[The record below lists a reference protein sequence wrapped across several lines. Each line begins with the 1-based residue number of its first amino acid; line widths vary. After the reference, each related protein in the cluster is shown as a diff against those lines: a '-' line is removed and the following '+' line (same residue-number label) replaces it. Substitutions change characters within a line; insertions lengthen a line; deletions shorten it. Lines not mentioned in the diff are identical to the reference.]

1 MQSITASIVLYNN
14 SLEQVRACLSSL
26 KADARVHVMLVDNSQ
41 QRGRYDEL
49 SSDDVEIINSPGN
62 IGFGGGHNLTL
73 PRIRELGSTVHL
85 VVNPDIVVRRGCVPA
100 LTEVLVSRPEV
111 AVAGPRIVAPDGRL
125 YRSCKLFPTPWNL
138 FARRFAPAF
147 LYRASDAR
155 YELHAF
161 QYDRPL
167 EAASL
172 SGAFLAF
179 RSEAFLVLGGFDP
192 RYFMYLEDVDIC
204 RRAARLGA
212 LVFEP
217 KAEVE
222 HEHGQGSYRS
232 LRLLKEH
239 IRSAMLYFNRFGW
252 LRDKER
258 DALNRATLKR
268 VMTNAGC
275 QQR

>member
-14 SLEQVRACLSSL
+14 PLEQVQACLSSL
-26 KADARVHVMLVDNSQ
+26 KADARVHIILIDNSQ
-41 QRGRYDEL
+41 QRGRYDAL
-49 SSDDVEIINSPGN
+49 SSEDVEIINSPGN
-62 IGFGGGHNLTL
+62 IGFGQGHNLAL
-73 PRIRELGSTVHL
+73 ALVRELGSTIHL
-85 VVNPDIVVRRGCVPA
+85 VVNPDIVVRPGCVPA
-100 LTEVLVSRPEV
+100 LAEALISRPGV
-111 AVAGPRIVAPDGRL
+111 AVVGPRIVAPDGHL

-138 FARRFAPAF
+138 FARRFAPAC
-147 LYRASDAR
+147 LYRDSDAR

-179 RSEAFLVLGGFDP
+179 RSETFLALSGFDP

-204 RRAARLGA
+204 RRAARLGT
-212 LVFEP
+212 LLFEP
-217 KAEVE
+217 TAEVE

-252 LRDKER
+252 LCDKER

-268 VMTNAGC
+268 VMTNAAC
-275 QQR
+275 HQR